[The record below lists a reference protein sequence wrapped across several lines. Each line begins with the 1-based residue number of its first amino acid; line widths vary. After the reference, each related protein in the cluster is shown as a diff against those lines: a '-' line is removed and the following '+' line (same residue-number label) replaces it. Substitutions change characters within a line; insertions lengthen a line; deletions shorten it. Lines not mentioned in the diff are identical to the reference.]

1 MVTHTSI
8 CDVTVGHNTTTL
20 LLNSLFEIC
29 LVKLDHTLRIKKLF
43 GSPSASTEITF
54 LDEKITVNYC

>member
-29 LVKLDHTLRIKKLF
+29 LVKFVKDKKIIWF
-43 GSPSASTEITF
+43 SF
-54 LDEKITVNYC
+54 CFN

>member
-29 LVKLDHTLRIKKLF
+29 LVKLDHTLRIKK
-43 GSPSASTEITF
+43 
-54 LDEKITVNYC
+54 